1 MARRNEHRVKKLEHR
16 TMNQDNPIT
25 EIVVQY
31 IDMDGSVSSS
41 MVKKLINGVW
51 CVHVEGEKS
60 TN

>member
-1 MARRNEHRVKKLEHR
+1 MASKNEHRVKKLEKK

-31 IDMDGSVSSS
+31 INMDGSVSSS
-41 MVKKLINGVW
+41 MVKKLINGVLCEW
-51 CVHVEGEKS
+51 TEEEKS